1 MKNKILFVIFAML
14 TLLFVFA
21 LSISA
26 ADVCAHE
33 NKRVTAIEYADF
45 AQKGT
50 MRFTCPSCAETEKTV
65 EPLFKLNG
73 YSVPTKDSELCV
85 GYTVNSEIAKELK
98 KLNKDFDFG
107 LVVAAKSGLGG
118 EMPLNNATAE
128 PFSEKCIKLSLLGI
142 TTDAVDFRLTD
153 FDASTIIEP
162 LYFTAYSY
170 DGNQVKYVSGKTD
183 NKPTEVVQAV
193 VQKSEDVKIADQ
205 LYFSIFKPES
215 TIANDRLKQTNNSN
229 ADYNKGT
236 SMSKDELSKTKSE
249 AGLIKLSAFLFPNAA
264 EYMTHYLNNS
274 GADKKIDMG
283 TGRKGFFKSDDT
295 KAHRI
300 TRISQAMRA
309 AEQLAIE
316 GYEINVY
323 QKGEIVNAFSDEMDD
338 WYLSVGSY
346 FTCVNMLNLNV
357 KTGADGKK
365 VYTAT
370 VEYNVA
376 DFYNWDEAKTWRQF
390 KDILP
395 SQYALHQLHKAGMAK
410 EFTSYGQATYNI
422 TWTEG
427 QNADQI
433 SGIK

>member
-1 MKNKILFVIFAML
+1 M
-14 TLLFVFA
+14 LFVFS

-26 ADVCAHE
+26 AEVCTHE

-45 AQKGT
+45 AQNGT
-50 MRFTCPSCAETEKTV
+50 MRFVCPGCTVTEKTV
-65 EPLFKLNG
+65 TPLIKLNG
-73 YSVPTKDSELCV
+73 YSVPTADSELCV
-85 GYTVNSEIAKELK
+85 GYTINREVANELK
-98 KLNKDFDFG
+98 KLNKSFDLG
-107 LVVAAKSGLGG
+107 LVVAAKSGLGN

-183 NKPTEVVQAV
+183 NKPIEVVQAV

-236 SMSKDELSKTKSE
+236 NYTQSQLDSIKSE
-249 AGLIKLSAFLFPNAA
+249 TNIITNLITSLAFPNAS
-264 EYMTHYLNNS
+264 EYMTYYLKNS

-300 TRISQAMRA
+300 TRITQAMRA

-323 QKGEIVNAFSDEMDD
+323 QKGESVNAFSNEMDD

-390 KDILP
+390 KDQLP
-395 SQYALHQLHKAGMAK
+395 SQYDLHQLHRAGMAK